1 MKIQL
6 IYIVLLLPLFLLNK
20 VIAQGVKSPT
30 KLVLFENMEGFNNA
44 ALLEKKDAAHI
55 GTQGQFGAFS
65 EIRTIYGL
73 GSYSLGPDKNYGLGL
88 SIYSFQ
94 EGELIAE
101 NRVKLIYWKKI
112 KLNDKTD
119 LVAGGQA
126 GLINASYKATRS
138 TAGANAYTPTYNFG
152 LSLKNETTSLA
163 LAINQLSNSSNEP
176 LTQINYY
183 KAFYTILLSKRYE
196 INERID
202 ISFHVHSNYSSFEKS
217 TQGKINFDY
226 LKAYQVGLG
235 YGTNGL
241 LLSAGITEIEE
252 LDFPIGIN
260 FGYRIPLSSK
270 ETNAFQP
277 YQLNL
282 SYTFK

>member
-6 IYIVLLLPLFLLNK
+6 IYIVLLSPLFLLNK
-20 VIAQGVKSPT
+20 AIAQGVKTPIQ
-30 KLVLFENMEGFNNA
+30 LVLFEKLEGFNNA
-44 ALLEKKDAAHI
+44 ALLENKDAAHI

-73 GSYSLGPDKNYGLGL
+73 GSYSLGPDKNHGLGL

-163 LAINQLSNSSNEP
+163 LAINQLSNSSNKP
-176 LTQINYY
+176 LTQVNYY
-183 KAFYTILLSKRYE
+183 KAFYTFLFSKQFE
-196 INERID
+196 LNESID
-202 ISFHVHSNYSSFEKS
+202 ISFHLHSKISAFEKS
-217 TQGKINFDY
+217 IQGKINLEY

-241 LLSAGITEIEE
+241 LLSASITEIQA
-252 LDFPIGIN
+252 LDFPIGLN

-270 ETNAFQP
+270 GPNTFQP
-277 YQLNL
+277 YQLDI
-282 SYTFK
+282 SYSFN